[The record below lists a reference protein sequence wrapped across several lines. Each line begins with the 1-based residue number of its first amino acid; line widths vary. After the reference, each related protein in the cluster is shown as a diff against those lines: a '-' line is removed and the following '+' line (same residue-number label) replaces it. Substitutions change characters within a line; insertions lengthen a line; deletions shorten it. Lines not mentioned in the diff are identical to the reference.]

1 MHYYI
6 FEGPDGVGK
15 TTLIQNITSQLYKH
29 VDGRRLHNY
38 RLPGATALGEKI
50 RDIVKPSDQ
59 AEAIYIDP
67 YTRQILM
74 AADYS
79 SYCTMLNSLQN
90 TEAILLVD
98 RCNEI
103 SSRIYLNADG
113 GDFTALESL
122 YNGLIR
128 PTANILF
135 ALSGDLDSITK
146 RLNSRSMDYFDK
158 KPKEFHKTIF
168 DLYDSLTG
176 SDDSYLQQT
185 VKTTKLADRIVRI
198 DATKE
203 QDEVA
208 SDVLS
213 YILHD
218 LAGNQS

>member
-15 TTLIQNITSQLYKH
+15 TTLIQNVTSQLYAQ

-38 RLPGATALGEKI
+38 RLPGATTLGQKI
-50 RDIVKPSDQ
+50 RDIVKPSDP
-59 AEAIYIDP
+59 ADMIPIDP
-67 YTRQILM
+67 ITRQILM

-79 SYCTMLNSLQN
+79 SYCTLLNRLKH

-103 SSRIYLNADG
+103 SSRIYLSADG
-113 GDFTALESL
+113 GDFTALESI
-122 YNGLIR
+122 YNGLRR

-146 RLNSRSMDYFDK
+146 RLNSRSIDYFDN
-158 KPKEFHKTIF
+158 KPKEFQQTIF
-168 DLYDSLTG
+168 NLYDSLTG
-176 SDDSYLQQT
+176 RDVLGLQKMIT
-185 VKTTKLADRIVRI
+185 RTKLANRIVRI

-203 QDEVA
+203 QEEVA

-213 YILHD
+213 YILD
-218 LAGNQS
+218 DIAGDQS

>member
-15 TTLIQNITSQLYKH
+15 TTLIQNITSQLYAS
-29 VDGRRLHNY
+29 VDGRRLHSY

-50 RDIVKPSDQ
+50 RDIVKPSDP
-59 AEAIYIDP
+59 ADTVYIDP

-79 SYCTMLNSLQN
+79 SYCTMLNSLKD

-103 SSRIYLNADG
+103 SSRIYLSADG
-113 GDFTALESL
+113 GEFKALESF
-122 YNGLIR
+122 YNSLER
-128 PTANILF
+128 PTANFLF
-135 ALSGDLDSITK
+135 VLSGDLDSITR
-146 RLNSRSMDYFDK
+146 RLNTRSVDYFDN
-158 KPKEFHKTIF
+158 KPKEFHKRIF

-176 SDDSYLQQT
+176 TDALGLQQM
-185 VKTTKLADRIVRI
+185 VKATKLASRIVRI

-203 QDEVA
+203 QEEVA
-208 SDVLS
+208 SDVLA
-213 YILHD
+213 YILDD
-218 LAGNQS
+218 LVGNQL